1 MRDVFKEYRQGLLSW
16 DEAFCIANNLAAT
29 ACTEAV
35 NDEIE
40 TEFYTKQMESLGV
53 DAAEQIMK
61 LLGHKEDDSGIYY
74 KPDAGDGLD
83 ITDK

>member
-35 NDEIE
+35 NDALE

-53 DAAEQIMK
+53 DAGEHIMR
-61 LLGHKEDDSGIYY
+61 LLGYKEDDSGIYY
-74 KPDAGDGLD
+74 KPGPGDKID
-83 ITDK
+83 IIDN